1 MINYILMT
9 HNYDICIKN
18 QNYIL
23 NKNELYI
30 KNTFIDIYNDNII
43 EKFNKIR
50 KVKSLNNILNND
62 NIDKIIPNNNNID
75 KKTQNNNINNKIPKI
90 SNKTPPIQLFKDYQ
104 HLNTI
109 PPLKFLLLNLKI
121 NTNIRK
127 KVLLI
132 KILEYIKFIT
142 RNFIQF
148 CKIYNNQNKIN
159 EYAKLY
165 FLEINYYYLY
175 IKIFIYNLI

>member
-1 MINYILMT
+1 MSN
-9 HNYDICIKN
+9 NNDIFIKN
-18 QNYIL
+18 IFIKKQNYIL

-62 NIDKIIPNNNNID
+62 EKFSENSY
-75 KKTQNNNINNKIPKI
+75 KTPENRH
-90 SNKTPPIQLFKDYQ
+90 KTPPIKLFKNYQ
-104 HLNTI
+104 HFNKI
-109 PPLKFLLLNLKI
+109 PPFKLLYLDFKF
-121 NTNIRK
+121 NTNNRK

-142 RNFIQF
+142 RNIIQL
-148 CKIYNNQNKIN
+148 CKFYNNQNKIN
-159 EYAKLY
+159 NYIKLY
-165 FLEINYYYLY
+165 FSEINYYYLY